1 MPSGRNGHR
10 ASRVSRVHSSPAQRP
25 LYRHADLER
34 VLNPSSIAI
43 VGASSRPGSFGERLL
58 GNLGAYSGRVHLV
71 NAKYDR
77 LGERPCFPSLS
88 ALPEVPDCVAVA
100 VPREAAEA
108 VVLEAAEVGAGG
120 VILYASGYAE
130 TRLADR
136 IAEQERLA
144 AIAGA
149 RGLRIL
155 GPNCLGIANYRSGA
169 RITFADY
176 PAPRPMR
183 TPAVGIASQSGAL
196 SQSLAQAM
204 ECGASVSHVF
214 SAGNQVDVD
223 VADLVAYLAEDPNCH
238 AIACAFEGL
247 AHPQRLMEA
256 AQIAWRANKPLLVNK
271 IATGQIGAE
280 AAVSHTGSLAGSNAA
295 YRAAFERTGMV
306 LVEDFEALMEAAS
319 FFSKAPAPKAKGVAV
334 LATSGGAAIMA
345 ADRAEAHG
353 IPLPQPSEAARRVLE
368 EHIPDFGSARNPCD
382 VTAQV
387 VNNPKSLWACGEAL
401 LADESY
407 GAIVMPQPV
416 AFDFHIPRIGALSE
430 LSQRHGKIT
439 CNVLISGWL
448 QGPGSLEAQIDPHVA
463 LFRTMERCFST
474 LEAWQRR
481 AAKRSRGERVL
492 TRVCE
497 PSAAVRAAALL
508 DEARHASLTERE
520 AKAVLAAYGVPV
532 VSELLVGTAAEA
544 RDAAAK
550 LGFPVALKVES
561 PDLPHKTEAGVI
573 RLNLR
578 SPEDVQAAFEA
589 VLTNAR
595 RARGNPRI
603 NGVLVQ
609 PMIPSGIEIMVGAK
623 VDPLFGPL
631 IVVGFGGTLVELL
644 KDTSVELA
652 PVTHLEALAM
662 LRRLKGA
669 ALLDGF
675 RGAEP
680 VDVEQL
686 AQIICRLS
694 ELAAD
699 QTQRI
704 RELDVNPLI
713 CAGRRIIAVDALIS
727 RTQSD

>member
-1 MPSGRNGHR
+1 
-10 ASRVSRVHSSPAQRP
+10 
-25 LYRHADLER
+25 
-34 VLNPSSIAI
+34 
-43 VGASSRPGSFGERLL
+43 
-58 GNLGAYSGRVHLV
+58 
-71 NAKYDR
+71 
-77 LGERPCFPSLS
+77 
-88 ALPEVPDCVAVA
+88 
-100 VPREAAEA
+100 
-108 VVLEAAEVGAGG
+108 
-120 VILYASGYAE
+120 
-130 TRLADR
+130 
-136 IAEQERLA
+136 
-144 AIAGA
+144 
-149 RGLRIL
+149 
-155 GPNCLGIANYRSGA
+155 
-169 RITFADY
+169 
-176 PAPRPMR
+176 
-183 TPAVGIASQSGAL
+183 
-196 SQSLAQAM
+196 
-204 ECGASVSHVF
+204 
-214 SAGNQVDVD
+214 
-223 VADLVAYLAEDPNCH
+223 
-238 AIACAFEGL
+238 
-247 AHPQRLMEA
+247 
-256 AQIAWRANKPLLVNK
+256 
-271 IATGQIGAE
+271 
-280 AAVSHTGSLAGSNAA
+280 
-295 YRAAFERTGMV
+295 MV

-407 GAIVMPQPV
+407 GALVMPQPV
-416 AFDFHIPRIGALSE
+416 AFDFHIPRITALSE

-448 QGPGSLEAQIDPHVA
+448 QGPGALEAQIDPNVA

-474 LEAWQRR
+474 LEAWHRR
-481 AAKRSRGERVL
+481 GEKRSRGERAPI
-492 TRVCE
+492 RVSDT
-497 PSAAVRAAALL
+497 SATGRAAALL
-508 DEARHASLTERE
+508 DEAGHSSLTERE

-532 VSELLVGTAAEA
+532 VSEVLVNTAAEA

-578 SPEDVQAAFEA
+578 SAEDVQIAFET

-595 RARGNPRI
+595 RAPNNPRV

-609 PMIPSGIEIMVGAK
+609 PMIPSGLEIMVGAK

-652 PVTHLEALAM
+652 PVTHFEALAM

-686 AQIICRLS
+686 AHIICRLS

-704 RELDVNPLI
+704 SELDVNPLI
-713 CAGRRIIAVDALIS
+713 CAGRRIVAVDALIS
-727 RTQSD
+727 LASSD

>member
-1 MPSGRNGHR
+1 MPSGRNGRR
-10 ASRVSRVHSSPAQRP
+10 ASQVSRVHSSAAQRP
-25 LYRHADLER
+25 VYRHADLER

-58 GNLGAYSGRVHLV
+58 GNLAAYCGRVHLV
-71 NAKYDR
+71 NAKYDS
-77 LGERPCFPSLS
+77 LGERPCFRSLA

-130 TRLADR
+130 TRRSDR
-136 IAEQERLA
+136 LAEQERLA
-144 AIAGA
+144 GIASS

-155 GPNCLGIANYRSGA
+155 GPNCLGIANYQSGA

-196 SQSLAQAM
+196 SQSLAQAI

-223 VADLVAYLAEDPNCH
+223 VADLVAYLADDPNCH

-247 AHPQRLMEA
+247 AQPQRLMEA

-271 IATGQIGAE
+271 IATGQMGAE

-306 LVEDFEALMEAAS
+306 LVEDFEALLEAAS
-319 FFSKAPAPKAKGVAV
+319 FFSKAPPPKARGVAV

-401 LADESY
+401 LGDESY

-430 LSQRHGKIT
+430 LSRRHGKIT

-474 LEAWQRR
+474 LEAWHWR
-481 AAKRSRGERVL
+481 AAKRSQGERVL

-497 PSAAVRAAALL
+497 TSAKVRAAALL
-508 DEARHASLTERE
+508 DEARHSSLTERE

-532 VSELLVGTAAEA
+532 VSEVLVSTAAEA
-544 RDAAAK
+544 CDAAAT

-573 RLNLR
+573 RLNL
-578 SPEDVQAAFEA
+578 SSVEDVQVAFEA
-589 VLTNAR
+589 VMTNAR
-595 RARGNPRI
+595 RGPGTPRI

-609 PMIPSGIEIMVGAK
+609 PMIPSGVEIMVGAR
-623 VDPLFGPL
+623 VDPLFGSL

-644 KDTSVELA
+644 KDTAVELA
-652 PVTHLEALAM
+652 PVTHHEALSM

-680 VDVEQL
+680 VDVGQL
-686 AQIICRLS
+686 AEIICRLS

-704 RELDVNPLI
+704 SELDVNPLI

-727 RTQSD
+727 RKQPD